1 MVDASFSNV
10 NRAYQRAFEGLLG
23 NVRNE
28 GVLEL
33 AGDLAA
39 YEAEAENGSKLFCA
53 VDTEHVIRGARYA
66 NAPDSV
72 QQALLEGLCGIIVGI
87 PIQECNDHGVIR
99 LEHELR
105 DRTVPAPVAGVV
117 TPLSADQAFGP
128 VLALCRDL
136 YRQYLDRTGHDFGKN
151 FYMPPPKSQ
160 WDRLNAGEKEK
171 KITAAL
177 GKILQRHGIAGA
189 EVDFVGLIDGKRII
203 VDIADSVSDANVVLM
218 RLETE
223 LRVELDHVLEIFL
236 QNKGD
241 ANKLR
246 HGKLED

>member
-1 MVDASFSNV
+1 M
-10 NRAYQRAFEGLLG
+10 
-23 NVRNE
+23 
-28 GVLEL
+28 
-33 AGDLAA
+33 
-39 YEAEAENGSKLFCA
+39 
-53 VDTEHVIRGARYA
+53 
-66 NAPDSV
+66 
-72 QQALLEGLCGIIVGI
+72 
-87 PIQECNDHGVIR
+87 
-99 LEHELR
+99 
-105 DRTVPAPVAGVV
+105 
-117 TPLSADQAFGP
+117 
-128 VLALCRDL
+128 ALCRDL

-151 FYMPPPKSQ
+151 FYMPPPNSQ